1 LVFWS
6 ASAVRVLAVSP
17 AMLVAKDALAL
28 VCMAGAPSSA
38 TGIEISPKKSRH
50 AAVLQLYRADDGS
63 LVAKRSTDLRPTGGM
78 AQAPVDTDAYAAEAA
93 TGAAE

>member
-1 LVFWS
+1 MLDPFCGS
-6 ASAVRVLAVSP
+6 GSVLAAAAHVGG
-17 AMLVAKDALAL
+17 MDAIGL
-28 VCMAGAPSSA
+28 
-38 TGIEISPKKSRH
+38 EISPKKSRH

-63 LVAKRSTDLRPTGGM
+63 LVAQRSTDLRPTGGM